1 MFVTEIQVLINIP
14 VKLSTG
20 NWIERLPF
28 KRWRKPLTKRNSEDE
43 KEKAREYFQEHYVQ
57 NPVGDLTCEQAW
69 AQFVEYLKT
78 TDSNA

>member
-28 KRWRKPLTKRNSEDE
+28 KRWRKPLTKRNL
-43 KEKAREYFQEHYVQ
+43 HL
-57 NPVGDLTCEQAW
+57 G
-69 AQFVEYLKT
+69 
-78 TDSNA
+78 